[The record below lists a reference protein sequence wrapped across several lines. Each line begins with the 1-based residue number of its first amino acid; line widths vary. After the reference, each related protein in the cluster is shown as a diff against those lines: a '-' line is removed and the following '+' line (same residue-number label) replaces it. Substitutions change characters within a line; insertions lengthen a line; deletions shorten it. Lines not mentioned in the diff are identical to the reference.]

1 MRSRRALPNGL
12 PPGEAKPKGG
22 QIVDM
27 LRAVPMRAYLAL
39 GSLRDGEEGQGMVEY
54 ALIIF
59 LVSVV
64 SIAVLTLLGHRVS
77 SVFNEIVKDI

>member
-1 MRSRRALPNGL
+1 MM
-12 PPGEAKPKGG
+12 
-22 QIVDM
+22 DM
-27 LRAVPMRAYLAL
+27 LRSIPTRVYLVL
-39 GSLRDGEEGQGMVEY
+39 GSLRDREEGQGMVEY

-77 SVFNEIVKDI
+77 SVFNEIVQDI